1 MGPTIKTNSLVVT
14 RRLEKDTELKGE
26 EIIAFRAERFGEP
39 VVILHR
45 FSHIETDEK
54 GATFYRTH
62 PEQSSMLDPYQTK
75 REDLLGIYLFH
86 LPYVGKWVLFLRSPF
101 GLVWGCQVAVIL
113 LIKALILARWEEK
126 AALDSGSQTAEKK
139 NAVMPCQQN

>member
-14 RRLEKDTELKGE
+14 RRLEKDTKQKGE

-54 GATFYRTH
+54 GATFYRNH
-62 PEQSSMLDPYQTK
+62 PEQSGMLDFCDPQPDH
-75 REDLLGIYLFH
+75 RAGEGD
-86 LPYVGKWVLFLRSPF
+86 
-101 GLVWGCQVAVIL
+101 
-113 LIKALILARWEEK
+113 
-126 AALDSGSQTAEKK
+126 
-139 NAVMPCQQN
+139 